1 MVYYYIYNSSARFPC
16 SQDMNSD
23 VPLDSRAREA
33 ASYIA
38 ELASELARLAREH
51 GLPGLAYLL
60 DIARL
65 EAEMNAGKAVGQRPD
80 KPG

>member
-1 MVYYYIYNSSARFPC
+1 MSSA
-16 SQDMNSD
+16 
-23 VPLDSRAREA
+23 VPLEPRAREA

-51 GLPGLAYLL
+51 GLSGLAYLL

-65 EAEMNAGKAVGQRPD
+65 EAEMNSGKAVEPQPD
-80 KPG
+80 KSG